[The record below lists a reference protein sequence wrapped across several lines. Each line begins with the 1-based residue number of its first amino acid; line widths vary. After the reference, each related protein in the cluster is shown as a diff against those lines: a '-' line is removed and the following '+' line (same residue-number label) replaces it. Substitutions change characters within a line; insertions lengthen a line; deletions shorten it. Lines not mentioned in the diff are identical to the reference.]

1 MSIILK
7 KSMRIFDFRWDDATK
22 EPFFKYLEDDSSDQ
36 LSKYTVSRNEN
47 FSITVLDEQVKCV
60 GFEKNSEYNICKNKE
75 NAGVKKCE
83 VCKKSEDYF
92 PCQFCNG
99 FNCDKFRKEKIKN
112 CDADHMVYLALFSK
126 DIVKVGVSGVSR
138 MQARQFEQGSHYTRI
153 VIEGVSGVTA
163 RRIEHSIGKLGFPDK
178 IPATK
183 KKDILLPRLSLQEGQ
198 EILEK
203 KFQEVKNY
211 IQDEMPEMKKYI
223 VEEKFWDMRSFY
235 SDNFSEIEASLKPIH
250 FLTLSEGD
258 SVGGV
263 LKAIKG
269 SFLLIETP
277 TEFVV
282 LLAKSLVGKV
292 VSFNS
297 VESGIHKTGGFQGG
311 LF

>member
-1 MSIILK
+1 M
-7 KSMRIFDFRWDDATK
+7 
-22 EPFFKYLEDDSSDQ
+22 
-36 LSKYTVSRNEN
+36 RNEN
-47 FSITVLDEQVKCV
+47 FSITILDEKVICV
-60 GFEKNSEYNICKNKE
+60 GFEKKSEYNICKNSNKE
-75 NAGVKKCE
+75 NTAVKKCE

-112 CDADHMVYLALFSK
+112 CDALHMVYLALFSK

-183 KKDILLPRLSLQEGQ
+183 KKDIILPRLSLKDGQ
-198 EILEK
+198 EILEQ

-211 IQDEMPEMKKYI
+211 IQDEMPEMTKYI
-223 VEEKFWDMRSFY
+223 VEEKFWDMRPFY
-235 SDNFSEIEASLKPIH
+235 SNEFSEIEASSKPTH

-263 LKAIKG
+263 LKAVKG
-269 SFLLIETP
+269 SFLLIETS

-292 VSFNS
+292 VSFDPVDN
-297 VESGIHKTGGFQGG
+297 GINKTGGFQGG